1 MKTLKILLFIFVAFS
16 THVFAQR
23 TIQFGKFTDKY
34 GYAVKGTSMEKG
46 FERQIIVNTFSV
58 INGNSVTITIPNSPA
73 VNAFQSIVNSKFAL
87 QNGEIA
93 VLQIQAEHKF
103 VSQKI
108 QMTAIKV
115 TSVQLGDE
123 IATIVLQP
131 ATLDNV
137 YANNNGIKK

>member
-1 MKTLKILLFIFVAFS
+1 MKTLKILMLLLVTISANL
-16 THVFAQR
+16 FAQR
-23 TIQFGKFTDKY
+23 TIQFGKFTDKD
-34 GYAVKGTSMEKG
+34 GYPVKGTSFERG
-46 FERQIIVNTFSV
+46 FEKQIIVNSYSV
-58 INGNSVTITIPNSPA
+58 SNGNSVTITIPNSPA

-93 VLQIQAEHKF
+93 VVQIQAERKA

-115 TSVQLGDE
+115 MSVQLGDE
-123 IATIVLQP
+123 IATIVLEP

-137 YANNNGIKK
+137 YTGMNGNTR

>member
-1 MKTLKILLFIFVAFS
+1 MKTLKILMLLLVTLSANI
-16 THVFAQR
+16 FAQR
-23 TIQFGKFTDKY
+23 TQQFGKFTDKD
-34 GYAVKGTSMEKG
+34 GYPVKGTSFERG
-46 FERQIIVNTFSV
+46 FERQVIVNSYAIT
-58 INGNSVTITIPNSPA
+58 NGNSLTITIPNSPA

-87 QNGEIA
+87 QNGEISI
-93 VLQIQAEHKF
+93 LQIQADRKT

-137 YANNNGIKK
+137 YTNNNGVKQ